1 LGALCFILCGGV
13 IALRI
18 FWPVVRVAV
27 AHQPISKVDTGD
39 RADCDGPLLLVAIN
53 FGALDGAMGN
63 ESVKVVRGFL
73 PATIVLANFVPAKL
87 IGLERI
93 NAPQANGRPVD
104 FQRVAVDDA
113 RLPGEVI
120 GRRRQGRR

>member
-1 LGALCFILCGGV
+1 VPRLNETAAPNATLGALCFILCGGV

-73 PATIVLANFVPAKL
+73 PATIVLARHRAEIEHVEKTDAIAPISL
-87 IGLERI
+87 
-93 NAPQANGRPVD
+93 NAGYHWAAIRTG
-104 FQRVAVDDA
+104 AA
-113 RLPGEVI
+113 
-120 GRRRQGRR
+120 